1 MINDELKEYYPVIKR
16 VAWRFIRVFVSAFL
30 ATGSIILANVG
41 MEAVS
46 SWQNFR
52 ELLII
57 PFILGGLIAGINALG
72 KLLREMFGSEDKDSA
87 VDKLPF

>member
-1 MINDELKEYYPVIKR
+1 MASNEISEYYPAIKK
-16 VAWRFIRVFVSAFL
+16 VAWRFIRVFISAFL

-46 SWQNFR
+46 SWQNFK

-72 KLLREMFGSEDKDSA
+72 KLLREMFGSENKDSV

>member
-1 MINDELKEYYPVIKR
+1 MVSEELKEYYPVIKR

-72 KLLREMFGSEDKDSA
+72 KLLRKMNGSEDKDTA